1 MFWSNLSISPPALLQ
16 GSKPTVFECS
26 QFIIRLTHIMDNWER
41 LPLSLTSL
49 HSDLNHPKGR
59 FHLMSYVF
67 TCDIIMSIA
76 VFLLLGS
83 NTCDTARRDA
93 SAKTV
98 FTQRKVENRGIS
110 KPGLDQLVNSL
121 YV

>member
-1 MFWSNLSISPPALLQ
+1 MFWSNLPISPPALLQ
-16 GSKPTVFECS
+16 GSNPTVFECS
-26 QFIIRLTHIMDNWER
+26 QFIVRFTHIMDNWEP

-76 VFLLLGS
+76 VF
-83 NTCDTARRDA
+83 NTYDPAQWDA